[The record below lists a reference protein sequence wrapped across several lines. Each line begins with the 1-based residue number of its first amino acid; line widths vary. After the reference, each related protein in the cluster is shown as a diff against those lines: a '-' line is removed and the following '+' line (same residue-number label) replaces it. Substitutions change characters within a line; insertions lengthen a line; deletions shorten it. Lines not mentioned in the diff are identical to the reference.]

1 MSLAYVFI
9 LIVIVIVAAAFVV
22 LSIFGLRNLSRG
34 KHSTFSVGA
43 IIIPFVVFGICVPI
57 TGGDYAKAAIL
68 TVIIMAVI
76 AIIGLV
82 YSGVRGLTG

>member
-1 MSLAYVFI
+1 MSVAYVFI
-9 LIVIVIVAAAFVV
+9 LISLVAVAVAFAV
-22 LSIFGLRNLSRG
+22 LAIFGVRNLGRG
-34 KHSTFSVGA
+34 KHSKFSVGA
-43 IIIPFVVFGICVPI
+43 VIVPFVVFGVCIPI